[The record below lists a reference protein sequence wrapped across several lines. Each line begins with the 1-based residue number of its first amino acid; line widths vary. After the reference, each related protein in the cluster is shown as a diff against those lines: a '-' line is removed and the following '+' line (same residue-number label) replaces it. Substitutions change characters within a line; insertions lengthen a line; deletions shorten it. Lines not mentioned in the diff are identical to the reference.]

1 MSVLQNN
8 KALWKMLERM
18 FHCGKV
24 PHAMMVVSGQ
34 SVAAANEIAAAIVCQ
49 EKSFPAC
56 GGCLHCRKSGKQI
69 HPDIISVTGKTSIQ
83 VDQIREL
90 RLDAHVL
97 PNDGDCK
104 VYIIHEAQTMTESA
118 QNAFLKILEQPPTGV
133 YFILAV
139 SDRRGIIDTIRSR
152 VVEFTLKEDRN
163 QIPVGELSQQL
174 LKACLD
180 RNELQVCAA
189 IDQGFGN
196 DRGKAQAFVSE
207 FIELLNEIALCVDD
221 RCERVLALYEVAQ
234 NIAIQLENAAN
245 VSLCAAHFS
254 IQCLEAVF

>member
-1 MSVLQNN
+1 MSILHNN
-8 KALWKMLERM
+8 KALENILERM
-18 FHCGKV
+18 FDSGKV

-34 SVAAANEIAAAIVCQ
+34 AIAAANEIAAAIVCQ
-49 EKSFPAC
+49 ENTFPAC
-56 GGCLHCRKSGKQI
+56 GTCMHCRKSGKQI
-69 HPDIISVTGKTSIQ
+69 HPDIISITGKASIQ
-83 VDQIREL
+83 VDQIREM

-97 PNDGDCK
+97 PNDGDRK

-152 VVEFTLKEDRN
+152 VVEFTLKEDRK
-163 QIPVGELSQQL
+163 QISVGELSQQL

-180 RNELQVCAA
+180 KDELQVCAA
-189 IDQGFGN
+189 IDRGFGN
-196 DRGKAQAFVSE
+196 DRGKAQGFVSE
-207 FIELLNEIALCVDD
+207 FIELLNEIALRVDD
-221 RCERVLALYEVAQ
+221 RCERVLALYGVAQ
-234 NIAIQLENAAN
+234 DVAIRLENAAN